1 MVKIFT
7 AGHYMIKGN
16 KQVAIEDRLYKR
28 EELIGWSSPSHRV
41 QLKDM
46 DTGIMGKAI
55 FPGQPFVNDNTPVD
69 NTPVDNTPVDNPVG
83 TPGVV
88 YSKAQLK
95 KMTKKE
101 IKALMPGKMFPN
113 KTTKKL
119 LIEAYN
125 G

>member
-16 KQVAIEDRLYKR
+16 KQVAIEDRLYER

-41 QLKDM
+41 QLKDT

-69 NTPVDNTPVDNPVG
+69 NTPVDNPVDN

-95 KMTKKE
+95 NMTKKE

-113 KTTKKL
+113 KITKKL